1 MFFKIHVFII
11 LIYLYM
17 SYDINVAV
25 DSSALMWG
33 LLLVLL
39 SFLYVFLEIKEDA
52 VLLIFK

>member
-1 MFFKIHVFII
+1 
-11 LIYLYM
+11 M
-17 SYDINVAV
+17 SHNINVDV
-25 DSSALMWG
+25 DSTALMWG